1 VKEIKRS
8 VLVAQSPARLFA
20 IIADVESYPQFV
32 PGCSYARIE
41 SREPHAVVATIGVRR
56 GALAT
61 EFTTRNE
68 LEPERR
74 VTMSLVRGPFSVLDG
89 QWLIVP
95 IAGDGCRVELTMRFA
110 FANSVAAVI
119 FEPLFATT
127 VASLLDAFVARA
139 RATGP

>member
-1 VKEIKRS
+1 MRRGVGTAWAMSVRGEKGPRLYLPGAGCESDACLTQSQHEDIAVKEIKRS

-74 VTMSLVRGPFSVLDG
+74 VTMSLVRGPFSVLD
-89 QWLIVP
+89 
-95 IAGDGCRVELTMRFA
+95 
-110 FANSVAAVI
+110 
-119 FEPLFATT
+119 
-127 VASLLDAFVARA
+127 
-139 RATGP
+139 